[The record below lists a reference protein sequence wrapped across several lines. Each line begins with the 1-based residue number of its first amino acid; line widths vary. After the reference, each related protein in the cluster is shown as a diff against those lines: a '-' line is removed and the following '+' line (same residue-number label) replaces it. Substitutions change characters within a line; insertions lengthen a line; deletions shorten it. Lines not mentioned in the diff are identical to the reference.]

1 MKLVTFEANGKAGS
15 GALHPAGG
23 VVDLTDLGS
32 VLEIITNVEARAAAE
47 RRLADPTINRF
58 MPMPRL
64 RAPLVPRALICIGL
78 NYMDHVK
85 ESGARVPARPV
96 VFAKLPNALAGPED
110 VITWYADVTRQ
121 VDWEAELGVVIGR
134 PCYRVA
140 KEEALAYVGGYT
152 CVNDLSARDIQLT
165 DGAGQYTLGK
175 TLDGFCPIGPC
186 LVTADEIP
194 NPQNLTIRCLVN
206 GEVRQ
211 HSNTR
216 EMIFGVAD
224 LVAHLSQFM
233 TLMPGD
239 LIATGTPP
247 GVGMGMKPPIWLQ
260 DGDQVTVEIDG
271 IGALVNTC
279 RVQ

>member
-1 MKLVTFEANGKAGS
+1 MKLVTFEMDGRMGS
-15 GALHPAGG
+15 GALHPDGG
-23 VVDLTDLGS
+23 IVDLTDLGS
-32 VLEIITNVEARAAAE
+32 VLELLTNAEARMAAE
-47 RRLADPTINRF
+47 RRLADPAGKRLTQGL
-58 MPMPRL
+58 RL
-64 RAPLVPRALICIGL
+64 RAPLMPRAFICIGL

-85 ESGARVPARPV
+85 ESNARVPARPV
-96 VFAKLPNALAGPED
+96 VFAKCPNALAGPDD
-110 VITWYADVTRQ
+110 VITWHADVTQQ
-121 VDWEAELGVVIGR
+121 VDWEAELGVVIGQR
-134 PCYRVA
+134 CYRVSKA
-140 KEEALAYVGGYT
+140 EALRYVGGYT

-165 DGAGQYTLGK
+165 DSAGQYTLGK

-194 NPQNLTIRCLVN
+194 DPQNLTIRCLVN

-224 LVAHLSQFM
+224 LIAHLSRFM

-247 GVGMGMKPPIWLQ
+247 GVGMGMKPPVWLR
-260 DGDQVTVEIDG
+260 DGDRVTVEIEG
-271 IGALVNTC
+271 IGALTNICCVL
-279 RVQ
+279 

>member
-1 MKLVTFEANGKAGS
+1 
-15 GALHPAGG
+15 
-23 VVDLTDLGS
+23 
-32 VLEIITNVEARAAAE
+32 
-47 RRLADPTINRF
+47 
-58 MPMPRL
+58 
-64 RAPLVPRALICIGL
+64 
-78 NYMDHVK
+78 
-85 ESGARVPARPV
+85 
-96 VFAKLPNALAGPED
+96 
-110 VITWYADVTRQ
+110 
-121 VDWEAELGVVIGR
+121 
-134 PCYRVA
+134 
-140 KEEALAYVGGYT
+140 
-152 CVNDLSARDIQLT
+152 
-165 DGAGQYTLGK
+165 
-175 TLDGFCPIGPC
+175 

>member
-1 MKLVTFEANGKAGS
+1 MKLVTFEMDGRIGS
-15 GALHPAGG
+15 GALHPDGG
-23 VVDLTDLGS
+23 IVDLTDLGG
-32 VLEIITNVEARAAAE
+32 VLELLTNAEARMAAE
-47 RRLADPTINRF
+47 RRLADPAVKRLTQGL
-58 MPMPRL
+58 RL
-64 RAPLVPRALICIGL
+64 RAPLTPRAFICIGL

-85 ESGARVPARPV
+85 ESNARVPARPV
-96 VFAKLPNALAGPED
+96 VFAKCPNALAGPDD
-110 VITWYADVTRQ
+110 VITWHADVIQQ
-121 VDWEAELGVVIGR
+121 VDWEAELGVVIGQR
-134 PCYRVA
+134 CHRVSKA
-140 KEEALAYVGGYT
+140 GALRYVGGYT

-165 DGAGQYTLGK
+165 DSAGQYTLGK

-194 NPQNLTIRCLVN
+194 DPQNLTIRCLVN

-224 LVAHLSQFM
+224 LIAHLSRFM

-247 GVGMGMKPPIWLQ
+247 GVGMGMKPPVWLR
-260 DGDQVTVEIDG
+260 DGDQVTVEIEG
-271 IGALVNTC
+271 IGALTNIC
-279 RVQ
+279 RVL